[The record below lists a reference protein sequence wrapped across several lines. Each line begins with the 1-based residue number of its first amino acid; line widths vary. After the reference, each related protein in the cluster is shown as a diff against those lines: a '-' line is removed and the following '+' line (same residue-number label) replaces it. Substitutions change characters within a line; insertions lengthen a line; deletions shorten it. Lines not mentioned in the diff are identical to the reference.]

1 VAQGE
6 CGLTTNTKA
15 VVAGLVAGG
24 VSLIVIGAFTI
35 HVGFGL
41 IALGALCGAIGV
53 AVAHSD

>member
-1 VAQGE
+1 
-6 CGLTTNTKA
+6 LTTNTKA